1 MAGQALR
8 AAPSLS
14 RVDNRPIA
22 RRATVQPG
30 SCRRERAAHIAR
42 APGIVPRHSPRAG
55 RTAVRQAPP
64 PTQPTEIIQHTA
76 NTDARLYR
84 AGTLSSFSSRA
95 AAAAVSASCFEL
107 PSATASAS
115 APIEA
120 FTVKRGAWCGPE
132 RSITS

>member
-1 MAGQALR
+1 MLPSERHNLRPGALR
-8 AAPSLS
+8 RADFDIMLIYQSLDENDD
-14 RVDNRPIA
+14 RC
-22 RRATVQPG
+22 G
-30 SCRRERAAHIAR
+30 
-42 APGIVPRHSPRAG
+42 
-55 RTAVRQAPP
+55 AVSIQS
-64 PTQPTEIIQHTA
+64 TEIIQQPPA
-76 NTDARLYR
+76 EAQPYR
-84 AGTLSSFSSRA
+84 AGTLASFSSNA